1 LVLEKSNKKSLVKL
15 CVQFYV
21 IGVSPSTPRWRKIR
35 PACLAGLP
43 IREPED
49 LTAQSL
55 KSKGAWIALAASAI
69 AFAAVLIATNQD
81 RNRPEEPEPDIAG
94 TEEASQPKG
103 PIGKLRDGFK
113 DVGGVYR
120 PESDVNF
127 AKRDETRKMK
137 RKPLIDPGLSPAVQ
151 PDANP
156 QVASVY
162 EALKSRK
169 NPERFS
175 SFVRPPEFDRTA
187 YKADPDT
194 YINTIEPGR
203 VFQSAQPGPDIKRI
217 QAVSARYQRVTQG
230 EQVPMVV
237 QATPDA
243 PVTFTSF
250 NLGHFENQ
258 LTSITVKADAEGKA
272 AARYTAA
279 KGTVN
284 DVSILAA
291 SPMTSAQAEFRLLVK
306 LPKPDGEQIAKA
318 AP

>member
-1 LVLEKSNKKSLVKL
+1 M
-15 CVQFYV
+15 
-21 IGVSPSTPRWRKIR
+21 W
-35 PACLAGLP
+35 
-43 IREPED
+43 EPED
-49 LTAQSL
+49 LSNQSL
-55 KSKGAWIALAASAI
+55 KNKGAWIALAASAI
-69 AFAAVLIATNQD
+69 AFAAVLIATSQN
-81 RNRPEEPEPDIAG
+81 RNRPVDSEPDVADV
-94 TEEASQPKG
+94 EKASEPTG
-103 PIGKLRDGFK
+103 PIGKPREGYK
-113 DVGGVYR
+113 EVGGVYR
-120 PESDVNF
+120 PESDMNF
-127 AKRDETRKMK
+127 AKRDESTKTK
-137 RKPLIDPGLSPAVQ
+137 RKPLIDPGMSPAVK

-156 QVASVY
+156 QVVSVY

-175 SFVRPPEFDRTA
+175 SFVRPAEFDPAA
-187 YKADPDT
+187 YKADSES

-203 VFQSAQPGPDIKRI
+203 VFQSAQPGPDVKRI

-250 NLGHFENQ
+250 NLGHFENL

-272 AARYTAA
+272 AVRYTAA

-306 LPKPDGEQIAKA
+306 LPKPDGEQVAKA